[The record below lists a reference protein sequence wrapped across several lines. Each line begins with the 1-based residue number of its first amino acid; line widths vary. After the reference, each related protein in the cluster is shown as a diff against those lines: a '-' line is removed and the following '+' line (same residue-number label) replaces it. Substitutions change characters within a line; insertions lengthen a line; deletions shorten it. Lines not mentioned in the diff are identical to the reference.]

1 MSVQLGFIDHGDGA
15 NIRTMPAEL
24 SGTRCLT
31 SAPLPPGTRV
41 TVIRPHPQKPEWSY
55 VATLIGGRLLRGYVQ
70 GFRITTAL
78 PEPSATLYHV
88 KPGDMLEPIAAR
100 FYHQGIE
107 PGRDLRFYE
116 NVVLHVN
123 QQARRAG
130 VRRVDG
136 DVRLVAGHRIWL
148 VSLAFANQLQ
158 KIVPSGS
165 ITGGAVAL
173 ARKVARH
180 LEDIIASVRVSP
192 QYFEAVAGEYA
203 SVIREHLPE
212 IIGIVA
218 AFIAAEALSTFL
230 AATPTGVGQL
240 AAAVIQL
247 GLAVFGAQGV
257 VEAGAE
263 ALKHAQAWLT
273 QAWKAHGVG
282 TRIAEASKS
291 FIRMLVSIA
300 LAALGMLGVKSN
312 LGRGLKLAQ
321 GVKITPPGL
330 VMMQTAGGPGGAVA
344 VPVFRPGSITATQA
358 AVVPINPMTG
368 PAAALTQAGHKG
380 AASDPKLTNRT
391 LGDAELEKFLEKLPN
406 WDKLQKL
413 VGRRI
418 PKPGTPEFAALKK
431 QLEAAGYQLD
441 VMKEGPQPFR
451 LRRPNGKA
459 VGDEYAALTVTED
472 GMIVLKVNGTNRISV
487 YSRYRKNYLDW
498 IEQTSGKSARE
509 AAAARISAGDQLHH
523 LIPDAVAQRHP
534 LLREALARLDGY
546 TIDRGMNMLD
556 MPVAKN
562 PEGKILHLGS
572 HPEYNKY
579 VISKLDFAIGKLGAP
594 SKLTPKVIDDAIRKV
609 ESELRKAIE
618 SGNLPPKV
626 LKELIEDGIPVGKKL
641 AMLELRPHAGSLTA

>member
-1 MSVQLGFIDHGDGA
+1 MSVQLGFIDHGEGA
-15 NIRTMPAEL
+15 NIRTIPAEL
-24 SGTRCLT
+24 SGSRCLT

-55 VATLIGGRLLRGYVQ
+55 VATLLGESLLRGYVQ
-70 GFRITTAL
+70 GFRLTTAL

-100 FYHQGIE
+100 TYHQGIE

-116 NVVLHVN
+116 NVVLSVN

-148 VSLAFANQLQ
+148 VSVAFANELQ
-158 KIVPSGS
+158 KLVPSGS

-180 LEDIIASVRVSP
+180 LEDILASVRGSP

-212 IIGIVA
+212 IIGIVV
-218 AFIAAEALSTFL
+218 AFIAAEAVSTLL

-247 GLAVFGAQGV
+247 GLAAFGAQGV

-273 QAWKAHGVG
+273 QAWKAHGEG
-282 TRIAEASKS
+282 TRIGEASKS
-291 FIRMLVSIA
+291 FLRMLVSIA
-300 LAALGMLGVKSN
+300 LAALGMLGLKSN

-321 GVKITPPGL
+321 GVKITPPSL

-344 VPVFRPGSITATQA
+344 VPVFRPGSITATHVA
-358 AVVPINPMTG
+358 AVSSSPMTG
-368 PAAALTQAGHKG
+368 PTAALTQAGNKG
-380 AASDPKLTNRT
+380 SAADPKLTNRT

-441 VMKEGPQPFR
+441 VLKEGPQPFR

-459 VGDEYAALTVTED
+459 LGDEYAALTVTEE

-498 IEQTSGKSARE
+498 VEQTSGKAARD

-523 LIPDAVAQRHP
+523 LIPDEIAQSHP
-534 LLREALARLDGY
+534 LIRQALERLDGY
-546 TIDRGMNMLD
+546 TIDRGTNMLD

-579 VISKLDFAIGKLGAP
+579 VSSKLDFAVGKLGAP
-594 SKLTPKVIDDAIRKV
+594 SKLTPKMIDGAIRKV

-641 AMLELRPHAGSLTA
+641 AMLELRHHAGSRTA